1 MTQQDVPVH
10 FATAISSELQEKVLN
25 ASQFSGWIEKTRSSF
40 DLRSVLVR
48 DVLMFGSRV
57 GFVVVE
63 ADAWNEGA
71 KMPCFAVLRDPTVS
85 IMPVVTVKE
94 APGERYVV
102 LVREARLPVGQ
113 MMTALPAGVIDGEAA
128 EIAALRELR
137 EETGLNLTAGRPY
150 RLRETPVFL
159 SPGGSSEEMMLY
171 AVDIVLTRA
180 EMDGLLDRKGGL
192 ANEHEHTTVCVV
204 PLNDMPR
211 HTPNAHCLL
220 SWHLYQQHCADLKSA
235 QCVRG

>member
-1 MTQQDVPVH
+1 MTKQNVPVR
-10 FATAISSELQEKVLN
+10 FAAAISSELQEKVLQ
-25 ASQFSGWIEKTRSSF
+25 ASQFSGWIEKTRSGF

-48 DVLMFGSRV
+48 DVLMFGARV

-85 IMPVVTVKE
+85 IMPVLTVKD
-94 APGERYVV
+94 ARGEKYVV

-113 MMTALPAGVIDGEAA
+113 MVAALPAGVIDGEAA

-137 EETGLNLTAGRPY
+137 EETGLNLIAGKPY

-180 EMDGLLDRKGGL
+180 EMDGLLNRKAGL
-192 ANEHEHTTVCVV
+192 ADEHEHTTVCVV
-204 PLNDMPR
+204 PLEEIPR

-235 QCVRG
+235 QYVRV

>member
-1 MTQQDVPVH
+1 MTQQNVPVR
-10 FATAISSELQEKVLN
+10 FATGISSELQEKALK
-25 ASQFSGWIEKTRSSF
+25 APQFSGWVERTRSGF
-40 DLRSVLVR
+40 DLRFVLVR
-48 DVLMFGSRV
+48 DVLMFGARV

-85 IMPVVTVKE
+85 IMPVLTVKD
-94 APGERYVV
+94 ARGEKYVV

-113 MMTALPAGVIDGEAA
+113 MVAALPAGVIENEAA

-137 EETGLNLTAGRPY
+137 EETGLNLTASKPY
-150 RLRETPVFL
+150 RLQDTPVFL

-180 EMDGLLDRKGGL
+180 EMDGLLGRKGGL
-192 ANEHEHTTVCVV
+192 ADEHEHTTVCVV
-204 PLNDMPR
+204 PLEEMPR

-235 QCVRG
+235 QCVRV

>member
-1 MTQQDVPVH
+1 MTQQNVPVR
-10 FATAISSELQEKVLN
+10 FATGISSELQEKVLK
-25 ASQFSGWIEKTRSSF
+25 APQFSNWLEKTRLNF

-48 DVLMFGSRV
+48 DVLMFGTRV

-71 KMPCFAVLRDPTVS
+71 KMPCFAMLRDPTIS
-85 IMPVVTVKE
+85 IMPVVTIKDAVDEK
-94 APGERYVV
+94 YVV

-113 MMTALPAGVIDGEAA
+113 MVTALPAGVIDGEAV

-137 EETGLNLTAGRPY
+137 EETGLNLTAGKPY
-150 RLRETPVFL
+150 RLRDTPVFL
-159 SPGGSSEEMMLY
+159 SPGGSSEEMILY

-180 EMDGLLDRKGGL
+180 ELDGLFNRKAGL
-192 ANEHEHTTVCVV
+192 ADEHEHTTVCVV
-204 PLNDMPR
+204 PLEDMPR